1 MKMNL
6 NRDFPRILTLLRKE
20 KGLSQKQAAQDLTI
34 PQAPLSHY
42 EKGIREPG
50 LEFVVRAARYYGVSC
65 DYLLG
70 CTPHRSGA
78 VIAVQDLPG
87 RPVGRPRKHH
97 ALAEY
102 HQRVLAGSIHI
113 VFALLKKINNET
125 LTREVST
132 FLSAA
137 VYRAFRVLYSA
148 GPRNPQGLFSLDRG
162 LFTASVEAGM
172 VLSMAKSRCLLNG
185 ESVNGRQGVAKEDIP
200 ALSPGLLEEEFP
212 QHAPALFDLIHR
224 TEQAMQPERESLY
237 TVRSQ
242 QPGSPYAAGE
252 DVQKTADQ

>member
-20 KGLSQKQAAQDLTI
+20 QALSQKQAAEDLGI
-34 PQAPLSHY
+34 PQALLSHY

-70 CTPHRSGA
+70 CTPHRTGA
-78 VIAVQDLPG
+78 VIAVKDLPG

-97 ALAEY
+97 GLAEY
-102 HQRVLAGSIHI
+102 HQRLLTCSLHI
-113 VFALLKKINNET
+113 VFALLKKINNES
-125 LTREVST
+125 LTRELSG

-137 VYRAFRVLYSA
+137 VYRAFRVLYSSN
-148 GPRNPQGLFSLDRG
+148 PQNPQGLFSLDRR

-172 VLSMAKSRCLLNG
+172 VLSVAKSRCLLSG
-185 ESVNGRQGVAKEDIP
+185 EPVGGQEGVPPEDLP
-200 ALSPGLLEEEFP
+200 VLSPSSLAEEFP
-212 QHAPALFDLIHR
+212 QHAPGLFDLIR
-224 TEQAMQPERESLY
+224 NTERAMQPERDALY

-242 QPGSPYAAGE
+242 QPRVYGPEEMPKAVE
-252 DVQKTADQ
+252 Q